1 MKVELSVGV
10 MREKV
15 AARAGGSR
23 TEKAIGGRGK
33 SAGFRLRARRV
44 DHLSRF
50 AHSTEVWAKK
60 ACAASKV
67 SNYDNR
73 MTGVDNTPPKF
84 VRQCVY
90 LDLHLVVAI

>member
-1 MKVELSVGV
+1 MQ
-10 MREKV
+10 
-15 AARAGGSR
+15 
-23 TEKAIGGRGK
+23 
-33 SAGFRLRARRV
+33 LRAVGSLGHHDRFGRSHWVLDTLLLVVSVIEGNCVLRDDGSERV
-44 DHLSRF
+44 RKRVF
-50 AHSTEVWAKK
+50 TEVWAKK

-73 MTGVDNTPPKF
+73 MAGVDNTPPKF